1 MFFAYL
7 KNGGLSRFSVVSSK
21 VSFWPDRRIIMFW
34 VAGGCLL
41 LVLCYLLFLSMGYV
55 AGLADRRM
63 ETLDKGPDSLAAE
76 SQETAIERL
85 LGIAEIDSRI
95 SDPDQ
100 GTSPDDRVF
109 GHREVAC

>member
-1 MFFAYL
+1 
-7 KNGGLSRFSVVSSK
+7 
-21 VSFWPDRRIIMFW
+21 MFW

-41 LVLCYLLFLSMGYV
+41 LVLCYVLFLSMGYL

-63 ETLDKGPDSLAAE
+63 ETLDKGPTSLPTNARDK
-76 SQETAIERL
+76 AIERL
-85 LGIAEIDSRI
+85 LGVAEIDSHT

-100 GTSPDDRVF
+100 GTSTKDRIF